1 MIKMEIKAIDK
12 FYKFDVTTVW
22 HRILFYRKMES
33 KLDIKYKSD
42 YNKCKASLT
51 LEVGKCEK

>member
-12 FYKFDVTTVW
+12 LYKFDVSTVW
-22 HRILFYRKMES
+22 HRILFYMKMES
-33 KLDIKYKSD
+33 KLDIKYKSH
-42 YNKCKASLT
+42 YNKCKARLT